1 LEEVDEAD
9 SYRFGERFGEAMK
22 LFDRKQLWAR
32 LQGTILVDNFPL
44 VVEEIDRAV
53 RKALREERK
62 RLRGMCWDDKQQLW
76 RQK

>member
-1 LEEVDEAD
+1 
-9 SYRFGERFGEAMK
+9 MK

-53 RKALREERK
+53 RKARSEERAK
-62 RLRGMCWDDKQQLW
+62 ARILEKARALAVEHLAARGPIRASLLR
-76 RQK
+76 

>member
-1 LEEVDEAD
+1 
-9 SYRFGERFGEAMK
+9 MK

-62 RLRGMCWDDKQQLW
+62 RLRGTVPAIERLK
-76 RQK
+76 R